1 MDKYFNIF
9 LELMASEPMGIRLT
23 RGGGSETVRVPKSR
37 NPSGQYEDC
46 TAGNAWNAGMGI
58 QTSSYT
64 MSARFI
70 DKFTSVTDADRRLVK
85 RISGE

>member
-9 LELMASEPMGIRLT
+9 LELMASEPMGIRLV
-23 RGGGSETVRVPKSR
+23 RGGGSETVRVPKSK

-46 TAGNAWNAGMGI
+46 AAGNAGHAGMGI
-58 QTSSYT
+58 QTGSYT

-70 DKFTSVTDADRRLVK
+70 DKFTPVTEADRKLAE